1 MKNKKLESLLRFD
14 EIRLLKL
21 IEMCQFAVIGI
32 ILGSLNGMFI
42 SRYVIIP
49 YDEKKYVT
57 KEYPRTKGN
66 RNPLL
71 WFHLIIDICVITIT
85 TYYLKKIATVIP
97 FAFGF
102 LNKKY
107 VSGMKNEG
115 VIGFTVGLGFV
126 YLRILVNFQSR
137 LNLLLDSIK

>member
-1 MKNKKLESLLRFD
+1 
-14 EIRLLKL
+14 
-21 IEMCQFAVIGI
+21 MC
-32 ILGSLNGMFI
+32 L
-42 SRYVIIP
+42 
-49 YDEKKYVT
+49 
-57 KEYPRTKGN
+57 PR
-66 RNPLL
+66 P
-71 WFHLIIDICVITIT
+71 
-85 TYYLKKIATVIP
+85 
-97 FAFGF
+97 FGF

>member
-14 EIRLLKL
+14 EIRFLKL

-32 ILGSLNGMFI
+32 ILGTLNGMFI
-42 SRYVIIP
+42 SRYIIIP
-49 YDEKKYVT
+49 YDEKKYIT
-57 KEYPRTKGN
+57 EKYPRKKGN

-71 WFHLIIDICVITIT
+71 WFHLITDICVITIT
-85 TYYLKKIATVIP
+85 TYYLKKVASVLP
-97 FAFGF
+97 FIFGF
-102 LNKKY
+102 INKKY

-115 VIGFTVGLGFV
+115 VVGFTVGLGFV